1 MNETLRTVISGTCG
15 GMASI
20 LAVHPLDTVRTR
32 LQAAPAG
39 AYRGAWHCARVT
51 VRREGPLAL
60 YKGLAWPLAAQGLY
74 KAIMFGVYGAASRA
88 LRGGDPA
95 RPLAAHEVFAAGGV
109 AGGANALV
117 LAPVELV
124 RNRFQV
130 AAGRTTLRAAPR
142 RVEIKQELAQGRT
155 FECHAGPARGGGGG
169 RRLPRPR
176 GHAATGRA
184 GSRRVL
190 RGLRGHAAARGGAPG
205 LAEAGACCGASIE
218 LCGDESTRRP

>member
-1 MNETLRTVISGTCG
+1 MVENETLRTVISGTAG
-15 GMASI
+15 GIASI

-155 FECHAGPARGGGGG
+155 FE
-169 RRLPRPR
+169 
-176 GHAATGRA
+176 
-184 GSRRVL
+184 
-190 RGLRGHAAARGGAPG
+190 
-205 LAEAGACCGASIE
+205 
-218 LCGDESTRRP
+218 

>member
-1 MNETLRTVISGTCG
+1 MVENETLRTVISGTCG

-39 AYRGAWHCARVT
+39 AYRGAWHCARAT
-51 VRREGPLAL
+51 LRREGPLAL

-74 KAIMFGVYGAASRA
+74 KAVMFGVYGAASRA

-130 AAGRTTLRAAPR
+130 AAGRTTLRAAPS
-142 RVEIKQELAQGRT
+142 RVEVTREPPPTRT
-155 FECHAGPARGGGGG
+155 QSRGAGKSS
-169 RRLPRPR
+169 
-176 GHAATGRA
+176 ATQ
-184 GSRRVL
+184 VL
-190 RGLRGHAAARGGAPG
+190 REAAAAGGVYRGLGATLLRDVPGVGAYYAAFEAMRRRAVALRGSPK
-205 LAEAGACCGASIE
+205 LE
-218 LCGDESTRRP
+218 LPAVH

>member
-1 MNETLRTVISGTCG
+1 
-15 GMASI
+15 MASI

-39 AYRGAWHCARVT
+39 AYRGAWHCARAT
-51 VRREGPLAL
+51 LRREGPLAL

-74 KAIMFGVYGAASRA
+74 KAVMFGVYGAASRA

-130 AAGRTTLRAAPR
+130 AAGRTTLRA
-142 RVEIKQELAQGRT
+142 
-155 FECHAGPARGGGGG
+155 
-169 RRLPRPR
+169 
-176 GHAATGRA
+176 
-184 GSRRVL
+184 VL
-190 RGLRGHAAARGGAPG
+190 REAVAAGGLYRGLGATLLRDVPGVGAYYAAFEAMRRRAVALRGSPK
-205 LAEAGACCGASIE
+205 LE
-218 LCGDESTRRP
+218 LPAVH